1 VERLFVVKPFVSITG
16 PPLLSGRMGSFG
28 FFPNSGRWAGKTAQ
42 NARFSRV
49 SLLQLNGLVVLDGA
63 FARGFGSDKAETR
76 AQLAS
81 FKMPRE
87 FVIVEKLPRTALGK
101 I

>member
-1 VERLFVVKPFVSITG
+1 VVQDGFDQSAVEASC
-16 PPLLSGRMGSFG
+16 
-28 FFPNSGRWAGKTAQ
+28 
-42 NARFSRV
+42 
-49 SLLQLNGLVVLDGA
+49 
-63 FARGFGSDKAETR
+63 R

-101 I
+101 IQKHLLTK